1 MSEERIVDPTPV
13 DGGSAGRNFR
23 TFLLMWFGGTVSA
36 MGSALAGFVIGVWA
50 FQQTGSA
57 TLYSLI
63 AVAGIVPALLVAPF
77 AGALADRWDRR
88 VMMVWSTAAAMCV
101 TAATAT
107 LMLTGRLEIWHLYVA
122 SLVASVVGALV
133 RPASMAIST
142 SLIPPEHFGR
152 ASGLTQFGGAS
163 IRILAPMLAGI
174 LLARMEAS
182 GVLLLDLASFVVVLA
197 ILLAVRVPQPH
208 RTGAAASAPRPSLL
222 SDAATGWRYV
232 RERPGILGL
241 LVYFSAI
248 GVAPTVSMILL
259 TPLILRI
266 ADTVALGMVM
276 SVAGVGSLVGG
287 LLMSTWGG
295 PKRRFHGIVGAG
307 VILGISV
314 IVAGVRGDPAGIAAG
329 VFGIALGGPLMTG
342 CFNALWQVKTP
353 LALHGRVFATITM
366 IAESSMPLA
375 LLAAGPATDYLLEP
389 LMAPGGALANVLGP
403 YLGVGPGRGI
413 GLLYIGLGVFVL
425 IATAVASRLPRLRYA
440 EDELDD
446 AVAPGRTAKAAPA
459 PVPADAEL
467 SPST

>member
-1 MSEERIVDPTPV
+1 MDRGAV
-13 DGGSAGRNFR
+13 GRNYR

-36 MGSALAGFVIGVWA
+36 LGSALAGFVIGVWA

-88 VMMVWSTAAAMCV
+88 LMMVWSTVAAMVV

-122 SLVASVVGALV
+122 SLVASVVGAMV

-142 SLIPPEHFGR
+142 SLIPPEQFGR
-152 ASGLTQFGGAS
+152 ASGLLQFGGAS
-163 IRILAPMLAGI
+163 IRIIAPMLAGI

-182 GVLLLDLASFVVVLA
+182 RVLLLDLASFFVVLA
-197 ILLAVRVPQPH
+197 ILLLVRVPQPH
-208 RTGAAASAPRPSLL
+208 RAAEAASRPSLL

-232 RERPGILGL
+232 RARPGILGL

-295 PKRRFHGIVGAG
+295 PRRRFHGIVGAG

-314 IVAGVRGDPAGIAAG
+314 IVAGVRGDPAGIAVG
-329 VFGIALGGPLMTG
+329 VFGIALGGPIMTG

-375 LLAAGPATDYLLEP
+375 LIAAGPATDYLLEP

-413 GLLYIGLGVFVL
+413 GLLYIGLGVLVL
-425 IATAVASRLPRLRYA
+425 TATAVASRLPRLRNV
-440 EDELDD
+440 EDEIED
-446 AVAPGRTAKAAPA
+446 AVAPGRPAKADPVPA
-459 PVPADAEL
+459 PADAEL